1 MPDDLVPPHEP
12 GRAPTGRDSLG
23 AVGPHRS
30 ATVIF
35 AQGFS
40 PRASADAHSSWR
52 RVDWQMRAT
61 GFTGSMVTAG
71 YRPGD
76 TNDIVNRHH

>member
-12 GRAPTGRDSLG
+12 GRAPKGRDSLG
-23 AVGPHRS
+23 AVGPHKS

-35 AQGFS
+35 VEGFS
-40 PRASADAHSSWR
+40 VHANTDNTSTWHHRIAPLRAAGS
-52 RVDWQMRAT
+52 
-61 GFTGSMVTAG
+61 TGSMVTAG

-76 TNDIVNRHH
+76 TNDIVTRHH